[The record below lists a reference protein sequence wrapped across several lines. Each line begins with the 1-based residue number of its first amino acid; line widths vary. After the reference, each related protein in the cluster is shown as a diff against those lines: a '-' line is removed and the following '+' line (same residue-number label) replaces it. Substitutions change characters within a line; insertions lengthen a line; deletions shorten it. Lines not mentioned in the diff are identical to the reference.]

1 MMRFQKTI
9 LAVTLSST
17 LFGCTLTANQRTAIG
32 AVGGA
37 VVGGVIGHQINDKNG
52 RYVGAVLGA
61 LAGGAIGRYMDSQQE
76 KLEKALAS
84 SGISV
89 TRINESTIKLNIP
102 NSITFAVNK
111 ANLSPSVYG
120 SLNRLAAI
128 FNEYDKT
135 AIHVLGFADSTG
147 NADYNVQLSQR
158 RAQAAAN
165 YLASQGVVSGRMVT
179 TGYGSSHPIASNST
193 AAGKAQNRRV
203 EIYIRAI
210 ESGKEHAAYAP
221 IY

>member
-1 MMRFQKTI
+1 MRFQKTI

-17 LFGCTLTANQRTAIG
+17 LVGCTLTANQRTAIG
-32 AVGGA
+32 ALGGA
-37 VVGGVIGHQINDKNG
+37 VVGGVVGHQIDGKSG

-61 LAGGAIGRYMDSQQE
+61 LAGGAIGHYMDSQQE

-89 TRINESTIKLNIP
+89 TRIDKSTIKLNIP

-111 ANLSPSVYG
+111 ANLNPNVHG
-120 SLNRLAAI
+120 HLNQLAAI

-147 NADYNVQLSQR
+147 DANYNVQLSQR
-158 RAQAAAN
+158 RAQSAAN

-179 TGYGSSHPIASNST
+179 TGYGAAYPIASNST

-210 ESGKEHAAYAP
+210 ESGKEQAAYAP